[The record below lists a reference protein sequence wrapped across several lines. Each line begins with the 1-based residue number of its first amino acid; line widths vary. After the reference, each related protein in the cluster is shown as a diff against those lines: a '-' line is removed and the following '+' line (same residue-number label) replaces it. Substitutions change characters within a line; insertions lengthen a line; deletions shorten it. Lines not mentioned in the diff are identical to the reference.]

1 MKHIINNLE
10 KLASI
15 SGRLEKE
22 ELLASFDEDTKQVLQ
37 FLNDPMIN
45 TGLSSKKLTKKVA
58 VEPLTEITNINDLME
73 FLILNNTGTDRVIAS
88 VQQYISSQ
96 DTSLA
101 VALNKIATKT
111 FKTGVTANTLNKI
124 YGEGF
129 IKVFKVQLAES
140 YTKHANKV
148 KSNFAITI
156 KYDGHRAATE
166 LYTGRSFT
174 RNGNPIL
181 DLIEL
186 QPEFKLLNDALN
198 GNYIIDGELLINE
211 TMVPKSSWYNETSK
225 ILRKDGTK
233 TNIRYVV
240 FDILTEDEFYTAKQ
254 SKQSYFDRRQLLED
268 TIEKLNL
275 QFIQPAELLYK
286 GNQLEMIDKCYNEA
300 IANGEEGIMINLDK
314 PYVCK
319 RTSSLLKVKPEHSAD
334 LEIVGFESGD
344 KFTKYE
350 NTLGRILVNFNGV
363 TVPVGSGLTDEIR
376 EEIWSNQEEYLGKIA
391 EIMYTDISRN
401 QNNDEINLRFPRFKT
416 IRNDKS
422 IDDINIE

>member
-15 SGRLEKE
+15 SGRREKE
-22 ELLASFDEDTKQVLQ
+22 ELLVSFDEDTKQVLQ
-37 FLNDPMIN
+37 FLNDPVIN

-58 VEPLTEITNINDLME
+58 VDPMTEITNLNDLME
-73 FLILNNTGTDRVIAS
+73 FLILNNTGTDQVIAS
-88 VQQYISSQ
+88 VQQYINSQ
-96 DTSLA
+96 DTSLT

-111 FKTGVTANTLNKI
+111 FKTGVTANTLNKV

-148 KSNFAITI
+148 KSNFALTI

-186 QPEFKLLNDALN
+186 QPEFKLLNDSLK
-198 GNYIIDGELLINE
+198 GNYIIDGELLIKKTN
-211 TMVPKSSWYNETSK
+211 VPKSSWYNETSK

-240 FDILTEDEFYTAKQ
+240 FDILTEEEFYNAKQ
-254 SKQSYFDRRQLLED
+254 SKSSYFDRRYLLEN
-268 TIEKLNL
+268 TIKKLDL

-350 NTLGRILVNFNGV
+350 NTLGRILVNFDGV

>member
-1 MKHIINNLE
+1 MQYIINNLE
-10 KLASI
+10 NLASVT
-15 SGRLEKE
+15 GRLEKE
-22 ELLASFDEDTKQVLQ
+22 TLLLSFDDGTKKVLQ

-45 TGLSSKKLTKKVA
+45 TGLSFKKLTKNINI
-58 VEPLTEITNINDLME
+58 EPENEINSLTELME
-73 FLILNNTGTDRVIAS
+73 FLIVNNTGTDKIIAS
-88 VQQYISSQ
+88 VQQYINKQ
-96 DTSLA
+96 DESLIEP
-101 VALNKIATKT
+101 LNKIATKT
-111 FKTGVTANTLNKI
+111 FKTGVTANTLNKV
-124 YGEGF
+124 YGDGF
-129 IKVFKVQLAES
+129 IKIFKVQLAES
-140 YTKHANKV
+140 YTKHFKKV
-148 KSNFAITI
+148 KNNFALTI

-186 QPEFKLLNDALN
+186 QPEFKLLDKALN

-211 TMVPKSSWYNETSK
+211 TAVPKSRWYNETSK

-240 FDILTEDEFYTAKQ
+240 FDILTEDEFYIAKQ
-254 SKQSYFDRRQLLED
+254 SKQSYFDRRHLLED

-275 QFIQPAELLYK
+275 QFIQPAKLLYK
-286 GNQLEMIDKCYNEA
+286 GNQLEMIDKCYNDV
-300 IANGEEGIMINLDK
+300 IADGEEGIMINLDK

-350 NTLGRILVNFNGV
+350 NTLGRILVNFDGV
-363 TVPVGSGLTDEIR
+363 IVPVGSGLTDEIR
-376 EEIWSNQEEYLGKIA
+376 DEIWNNQEEYIGKIA
-391 EIMYTDISRN
+391 EINYTDISRN
-401 QNNDEINLRFPRFKT
+401 QINDEINLRFPRFKT
-416 IRNDKS
+416 IRDDKS